1 MTSMDRASELAL
13 IRRLRNRDAA
23 AFDEVH
29 AQWNGRLFSFLVRL
43 CRRRDLAED
52 LLEETWLRVVRHAHR
67 LHADTHLGAWLYTI
81 ARNLHVSY
89 CRTRLLDEGSASM
102 GLWPAAAA
110 PPSPFEATAASEME
124 RRLERALAS
133 LPAWARE
140 VLLLVGVEGL
150 TPSEA
155 AAVCGV
161 RPEALRQRL
170 SRARALLAARLDEAD
185 RAASAAI
192 LKEVLP

>member
-1 MTSMDRASELAL
+1 MTLMDRACELAL
-13 IRRLRNRDAA
+13 IRRLRSQDAA

-29 AQWNGRLFSFLVRL
+29 AEWNARLFTFLARL

-67 LHADTHLGAWLYTI
+67 LRDDTRLGPWLYTI

-89 CRTRLLDEGSASM
+89 CRTRLLDEGSARM

-110 PPSPFEATAASEME
+110 PPSPFEATAVNEME
-124 RRLERALAS
+124 RRIETALAA
-133 LPAWARE
+133 LPGWARE

-150 TPSEA
+150 TPAEA
-155 AAVCGV
+155 ADVCGV
-161 RPEALRQRL
+161 RPDALRQRL
-170 SRARALLAARLDEAD
+170 SRARALLAAKLAEGEH
-185 RAASAAI
+185 AAAQGS
-192 LKEVLP
+192 LKEALP